1 MQGLGAGACE
11 TERQFILTRRKRGGT
26 WPAAGTECQGTGH
39 VSRILRD
46 TGALLSVLKAH
57 LVEAGTG
64 FPRANINHK
73 GSTDQFQ
80 EGVHQSTHT
89 VAGANGDNVGFA

>member
-1 MQGLGAGACE
+1 MEERGDVASCRNRMSGNRACLQD
-11 TERQFILTRRKRGGT
+11 TKGHRGS
-26 WPAAGTECQGTGH
+26 AQCA
-39 VSRILRD
+39 V
-46 TGALLSVLKAH
+46 KAH

-80 EGVHQSTHT
+80 EGVHQSTHS
-89 VAGANGDNVGFA
+89 VAGANGDNMGFA